1 MPPLALPRPFPKRYH
16 GGMGEAESG
25 KVGRP
30 VRPAHVL
37 RSPDHLQPCGSTCRI
52 ARVGPVGFPPAS
64 RGSTFRGHELTNGA
78 ASGEGN
84 CDAFGPHPSQRLP
97 NDSSSNPG
105 LDISQPFLHLHTLS
119 ADIRWW
125 DARDR
130 MEGVQ
135 GQGLRPS
142 LPFSLWRRL
151 PFGPGGAAGRPMT
164 QYITQPSPALG
175 SRVLGPFEL

>member
-1 MPPLALPRPFPKRYH
+1 MPRLALPRPFPKRYQ

-52 ARVGPVGFPPAS
+52 ARVGPVGFPPTS

-78 ASGEGN
+78 ESGEGN

-105 LDISQPFLHLHTLS
+105 LFISQPFLHLHTLLPIF
-119 ADIRWW
+119 DGGMHETGWR
-125 DARDR
+125 
-130 MEGVQ
+130 VQ

-151 PFGPGGAAGRPMT
+151 PFGPGGAADRPMT